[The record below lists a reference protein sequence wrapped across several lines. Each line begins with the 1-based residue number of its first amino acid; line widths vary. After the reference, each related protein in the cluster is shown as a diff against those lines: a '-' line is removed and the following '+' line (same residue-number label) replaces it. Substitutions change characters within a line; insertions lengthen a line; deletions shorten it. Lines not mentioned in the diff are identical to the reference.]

1 MNPPTKLPTQTPIAL
16 ALTVAAALASTLALA
31 QDVGRVIS
39 STPVVQQ
46 VAVPRQACSDTEV
59 EVQAPKSGAG
69 AVLGAIAGGAAGN
82 ALGGRGAGQAAA
94 TMLGVIGG
102 AMLGDHIEGD
112 AEPEFRTVYQC
123 STQNFFENR
132 TVAYNVVYE
141 YAGKQYSVQMPNDP
155 GPTVALQISPVGAS
169 TVQAPTPTPAPA
181 APPPTVYVQP
191 APVVVTQ
198 PYPVYYSRPY
208 YPAINLGVGVPY
220 WRVYRHGRHWR

>member
-1 MNPPTKLPTQTPIAL
+1 MAS
-16 ALTVAAALASTLALA
+16 ALASTLALA

-46 VAVPRQACSDTEV
+46 VAVPQRAYSDTEV

-102 AMLGDHIEGD
+102 AI
-112 AEPEFRTVYQC
+112 
-123 STQNFFENR
+123 
-132 TVAYNVVYE
+132 
-141 YAGKQYSVQMPNDP
+141 
-155 GPTVALQISPVGAS
+155 
-169 TVQAPTPTPAPA
+169 
-181 APPPTVYVQP
+181 
-191 APVVVTQ
+191 
-198 PYPVYYSRPY
+198 PVYYSRPY